1 MNDVLFLSLSS
12 SFSAASPP
20 WELVS
25 SSTNQSTSQG
35 PALAWSTL
43 SAFNNTEILLFGG
56 QYGTNSPSL
65 NGGAGMLDVYSRI
78 DPQWILQISGFSNEP
93 PARMRHSSA
102 TTISGLVF
110 IFGGEKTDGSNI
122 AFSDHFY
129 VDPNTLEF
137 ALLPTDNAPPD
148 IYGHVSIILSD
159 GRILVFGGY
168 SPSQGNLLPFSTIWI
183 LDTTQSTLA
192 WTVITTATT
201 SLPSPRV
208 AFAAVLIEGGKIV
221 IHGGSDAAFQTNF
234 PDGWVLDTTQNPMT
248 WTVVDGLSQLGG
260 LRDHFAV
267 LSGGQVI
274 FGFGTSQGLTPNC
287 VC

>member
-1 MNDVLFLSLSS
+1 
-12 SFSAASPP
+12 
-20 WELVS
+20 
-25 SSTNQSTSQG
+25 
-35 PALAWSTL
+35 LAWSTL

-56 QYGTNSPSL
+56 QYGANSISSSGSAGLL
-65 NGGAGMLDVYSRI
+65 NVYSRI
-78 DPQWILQISGFSNEP
+78 DPQWILQISGFSNQP

-102 TTISGLVF
+102 TTTSGLVF
-110 IFGGEKTDGSNI
+110 IFGGEQTDGSNI

-129 VDPNTLEF
+129 FDPNTLEF

-148 IYGHVSIILSD
+148 IYGHVSLTLSD

-208 AFAAVLIEGGKIV
+208 AFAAVLIEGGKII

-234 PDGWVLDTTQNPMT
+234 RDGWVLDTSQNPMT
-248 WTVVDGLSQLGG
+248 WTVVEGLSQLGG
-260 LRDHFAV
+260 RRDHLAV
-267 LSGGQVI
+267 PSGGQVI
-274 FGFGTSQGLTPNC
+274 FGFGTSQVSPISCMPIYPLC
-287 VC
+287 RLC